1 MKQATA
7 LEAMRSSFVEWA
19 VMPRT
24 TVMEHCLKFQIRSRR
39 RSLQLP
45 AWRCKVKFM
54 DEIAVLMDRI
64 ETYEP
69 TKTLQELAR
78 EMPLVPGLRLLASRE
93 AIAGPSPSTEATPKP
108 EQA

>member
-1 MKQATA
+1 
-7 LEAMRSSFVEWA
+7 
-19 VMPRT
+19 
-24 TVMEHCLKFQIRSRR
+24 MEQCLKFQIRSRR

-45 AWRCKVKFM
+45 AWRGKVKSM
-54 DEIAVLMDRI
+54 DEIAVLMDRV

-69 TKTLQELAR
+69 SKTLQEFDR

-93 AIAGPSPSTEATPKP
+93 VIAGPSPSTEATPKP